1 MKKVA
6 LLTMALAMAGCS
18 STTIKNLDAMEPRA
32 LLNSDVMPSKAEL
45 AGGKPRVV
53 VFEADHG
60 DIELAKT
67 ARVGSTLANEI
78 EKHLAATNVELV
90 DRKLANKL
98 RQELA
103 LAEMHGKAEY
113 QGEQVAD
120 FAILGSLSQVSVGST
135 FTEAR
140 QYQDKKGNLV
150 TIAPKCNY
158 NGEVAGSVRI
168 YKMPSMRPVTTEE
181 LSGTSYSSEDAR
193 SSRDCAMSKTSAEQ
207 FARDAAVRAV
217 ARMRTNLQNQFA
229 PTGYV
234 IEQRVSKD
242 QVAVKVTLGGKHGIK
257 QGDTVEITNVTR
269 MNNPLTNQTS
279 IETFTLGTARVSNQI
294 GSESAWILV
303 EEEIAEKIRI
313 GQPVRLQFKKGL
325 FDHVADL
332 RDVVKM

>member
-53 VFEADHG
+53 VFEAEDG
-60 DIELAKT
+60 DIPLAKS
-67 ARVGSTLANEI
+67 ARVGSTIASEI
-78 EKHLAATNVELV
+78 EKYLAATNVELV

-98 RQELA
+98 RKELA

-120 FAILGSLSQVSVGST
+120 FAILGVVSQAAAGAQ
-135 FTEAR
+135 FTEGKR
-140 QYQDKKGNLV
+140 FVDNKGNTV
-150 TIAPKCNY
+150 TIAPSCKY
-158 NGEVAGSVRI
+158 NGDVAGSVRI

-181 LSGTSYSSEDAR
+181 LSGSTYSSEDVR
-193 SSRDCAMSKTSAEQ
+193 YSGDCALSQTGAEQ
-207 FARDAAVRAV
+207 FARNAATRAV
-217 ARMRTNLQNQFA
+217 ERMRTNLQNQFA

-279 IETFTLGTARVSNQI
+279 IETFSLGTARVSNQI

-325 FDHVADL
+325 GDHIGTI
-332 RDVVKM
+332 RDIVKM